1 MHNKKYDPSMEKLKP
16 GSKVG
21 IVGESHIW
29 DGPLDQVGR
38 PHGEGLSSG
47 IYGKEVLKANLYHN
61 NNEDTNATKHGLVYD
76 LKTDKFVPIEK

>member
-29 DGPLDQVGR
+29 DGPLDQHGR
-38 PHGEGLSSG
+38 PHAPGDSAG
-47 IYGKEVLKANLYHN
+47 ITGMEVLKYPS
-61 NNEDTNATKHGLVYD
+61 KYIGG
-76 LKTDKFVPIEK
+76 PITSVAKGR

>member
-29 DGPLDQVGR
+29 DGPLNQEGRIHGVGS
-38 PHGEGLSSG
+38 SSG
-47 IYGKEVLKANLYHN
+47 ITGMEVSKAPCGP
-61 NNEDTNATKHGLVYD
+61 NAYQMKFPITKLVQG
-76 LKTDKFVPIEK
+76 